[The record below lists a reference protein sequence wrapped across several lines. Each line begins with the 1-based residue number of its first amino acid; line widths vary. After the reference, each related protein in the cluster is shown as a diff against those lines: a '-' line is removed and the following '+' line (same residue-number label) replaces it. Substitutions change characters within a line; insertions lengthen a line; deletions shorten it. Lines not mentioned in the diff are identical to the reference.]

1 MIKRVGVIGL
11 GKMGM
16 PMTRHLLA
24 QGHEVTAFDLQPDA
38 IARAV
43 KLGAKPGQSPRTVA
57 AASELVIVVV
67 GFDNEVMDVV
77 FGPDGVLA
85 GAQRHAVIAVAS
97 TVLPETVKKIAAQAD
112 ELGQGIAVLDIPLC
126 RGEPA
131 AVDGK
136 LLMLAGG
143 DAAVFERCRAVFS
156 AFANDIFLVGALGA
170 GQVGKLVN
178 NLLLWTCICG
188 NYEGLK
194 LAERMGV
201 DAEVLRKAL
210 VKSSA
215 NNWALE
221 TWQQVRPMPWA
232 EKDMAIVMQEA
243 DRLRVPLP
251 LAGIVRE
258 VIKAI
263 KIEKGDP
270 IPVARK

>member
-24 QGHEVTAFDLQPDA
+24 KGHEVTAFDLQSDA
-38 IARAV
+38 VERAV
-43 KLGAKPGQSPRTVA
+43 KLGARPGQGPRAVA

-77 FGPDGVLA
+77 SGEDGVLA
-85 GAQRHAVIAVAS
+85 GARPNAVIAVAS
-97 TVLPETVKKIAAQAD
+97 TVLPETIRQIGVRAD
-112 ELGQGIAVLDIPLC
+112 KLRRGLSVLDVPLC

-131 AVDGK
+131 AEEGK

-143 DAAVFERCRAVFS
+143 DGAAFERCRSAFS
-156 AFANDIFLVGALGA
+156 AFANDIFLLGGLGA

-194 LAERMGV
+194 LAQSLGV
-201 DAEVLRKAL
+201 DPETLRKAL

-243 DRLRVPLP
+243 DRLR
-251 LAGIVRE
+251 
-258 VIKAI
+258 
-263 KIEKGDP
+263 
-270 IPVARK
+270 